1 MRSRPSSGVMFHRPA
16 DDDVCDAEISAPTA
30 GNSQRGG
37 TWGECSARSASPP
50 PPPSPIS
57 STLCLFSC
65 SKSAN
70 FPFLGAGSEIKNK
83 GVSQERSVI
92 HTLIGEI

>member
-16 DDDVCDAEISAPTA
+16 DDDVCDAEISASTA
-30 GNSQRGG
+30 GDSQQGGG
-37 TWGECSARSASPP
+37 TWGECSAHSAS

>member
-30 GNSQRGG
+30 GDSQRGG
-37 TWGECSARSASPP
+37 TWGECSARSAS
-50 PPPSPIS
+50 PSPIS

-70 FPFLGAGSEIKNK
+70 FPFLGAGSGIENK